1 MSDRVVY
8 LAAILEVG
16 LNTLVL
22 RNRFILDN
30 SPIAAAI
37 FVLLLF
43 IFLFFAVLGGFARD
57 DRFLTE
63 HLLLAVLMVLLLD
76 VHLGAKLFEIFVGLF
91 KDLEKARVLLG
102 VDHVDVGVEVV
113 VFEGLDSVSLVFV
126 LHHLLLLLFGLERG
140 LD

>member
-1 MSDRVVY
+1 VSDRVVY
-8 LAAILEVG
+8 LAAILQVG

-22 RNRFILDN
+22 RDRLILDN
-30 SPIAAAI
+30 SPITAAI

-57 DRFLTE
+57 DSFLTE

-76 VHLGAKLFEIFVGLF
+76 VHLCAKLFEIFVGLF
-91 KDLEKARVLLG
+91 KDLKKARVLLG

>member
-8 LAAILEVG
+8 LAAILQVG

-43 IFLFFAVLGGFARD
+43 IFLFFAVLGGFALD

-63 HLLLAVLMVLLLD
+63 HLFLAVLMVLLLD
-76 VHLGAKLFEIFVGLF
+76 IHLGAKLFEIFVGLF